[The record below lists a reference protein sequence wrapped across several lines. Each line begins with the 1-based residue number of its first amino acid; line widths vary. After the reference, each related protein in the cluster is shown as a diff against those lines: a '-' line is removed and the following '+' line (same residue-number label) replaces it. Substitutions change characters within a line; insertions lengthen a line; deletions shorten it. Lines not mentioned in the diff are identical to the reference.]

1 LKRAS
6 ILFAVGLLALTAGC
20 SKWFFTG
27 VEYPDRTR
35 PVARIETR
43 TGVEYGA
50 TTVEGILFLGRT
62 AQNGPCR
69 VNYYLGHEPTPLVE
83 SGEIRYLGSVFYV
96 ADMDLKTEAVDLLP
110 RDPTPD
116 DELVAMVYAGF
127 EAAEISVQLATDGV
141 VEGDVLTWP
150 GVRLP
155 AGTAIFT
162 RSKKDQSLLLVGLV
176 SGMATI
182 EGDGPSQRYVT
193 FAGTDRLRELLAV
206 PRLHPA
212 GETIKFR
219 PDDITVIKSDVP
231 Q

>member
-1 LKRAS
+1 MKS
-6 ILFAVGLLALTAGC
+6 VSVLFALGLLVSTTGC
-20 SKWFFTG
+20 SKWFFSRI
-27 VEYPDRTR
+27 EYPDRTR

-83 SGEIRYLGSVFYV
+83 AGEIRYLGSVFYV

-110 RDPTPD
+110 RNPTPED
-116 DELVAMVYAGF
+116 DLVAMVYAGF
-127 EAAEISVQLATDGV
+127 EAAEVPVQLARDGV
-141 VEGDVLTWP
+141 AEGDVLAWP

-155 AGTAIFT
+155 AGAAIFA
-162 RSKKDQSLLLVGLV
+162 RSEKDQSLLLVGLV

-182 EGDGPSQRYVT
+182 EGEGPPTRYVT

-212 GETIKFR
+212 GETIEYR
-219 PDDITVIKSDVP
+219 PDDINVIKSNVP